1 MKIPFLFLLFLAYPM
16 AEIATF
22 ILVGREFGV
31 LGTLAL
37 LIGAGLVGIQLL
49 RWQSFS
55 LVTRVKADIDRGE
68 LPADQVLHGMLMA
81 LAGLFL
87 LLPGFLSDILAFAL
101 LVPAVRNVFIRLM
114 RSRMTVVSTTRGPAG
129 RAPGVI
135 DLDDDDFADISPPGG
150 DPSPW
155 RPGEP
160 PRLDSR

>member
-1 MKIPFLFLLFLAYPM
+1 MKIPFLFLLILAYPM

-22 ILVGREFGV
+22 ILVGRELGV
-31 LGTLAL
+31 LGTLAV
-37 LIGAGLVGIQLL
+37 LIGAGLVGILLL
-49 RWQSFS
+49 RWQSFA

-68 LPADQVLHGMLMA
+68 LPADKVLHGMLMA
-81 LAGLFL
+81 VAGLFL

-101 LVPAVRNVFIRLM
+101 LVPAVRSAFIRLM
-114 RSRMTVVSTTRGPAG
+114 RTRMTVISTTRGPV
-129 RAPGVI
+129 RAQPGVI
-135 DLDDDDFADISPPGG
+135 DLDDADFEDVSPAGR